1 MHIPAGRHEIVMTFD
16 PDSIHVTGGVA
27 YACVTIIYL
36 LLLLA
41 LFIQWRREL
50 SRHGAEPLV

>member
-16 PDSIHVTGGVA
+16 PASLHTTGSVA

-36 LLLLA
+36 LVLAA
-41 LFIQWRREL
+41 LFIEYRRVA
-50 SRHGAEPLV
+50 SRK